1 MVTIFCCQETNS
13 CFSWLE
19 YASLDKQRSRRPEKI
34 DIVFGSVE
42 GARRRLEHTFLFHRF
57 LTSQLTF
64 SPAGGFYLRVVMIRA
79 TIAEPSVMP
88 DTCEKILLIYSKS
101 VKKKIA
107 KFCFYRKCV
116 NQRKCGRKER
126 ERE

>member
-42 GARRRLEHTFLFHRF
+42 GARRRLEHTFLFHGF
-57 LTSQLTF
+57 LTYFFTCGWFL
-64 SPAGGFYLRVVMIRA
+64 PEGGHDQSDNSRAIGDARHLREDFV
-79 TIAEPSVMP
+79 
-88 DTCEKILLIYSKS
+88 DLLKIS
-101 VKKKIA
+101 KKK
-107 KFCFYRKCV
+107 KDCKVLFLL
-116 NQRKCGRKER
+116 
-126 ERE
+126 

>member
-42 GARRRLEHTFLFHRF
+42 GARRRLEHTFLFHGF
-57 LTSQLTF
+57 LTS
-64 SPAGGFYLRVVMIRA
+64 PAGVFLPEGGHDQSDNSRTIGDARHLREDFV
-79 TIAEPSVMP
+79 
-88 DTCEKILLIYSKS
+88 DLLKIGQKN
-101 VKKKIA
+101 IA

-116 NQRKCGRKER
+116 NQRKCGRKKR

>member
-42 GARRRLEHTFLFHRF
+42 GARRRLEHTFLFHGF
-57 LTSQLTF
+57 LTSRLTF
-64 SPAGGFYLRVVMIRA
+64 SPEGVFHLRVVF
-79 TIAEPSVMP
+79 T
-88 DTCEKILLIYSKS
+88 
-101 VKKKIA
+101 
-107 KFCFYRKCV
+107 
-116 NQRKCGRKER
+116 
-126 ERE
+126 

>member
-13 CFSWLE
+13 CFSWVE
-19 YASLDKQRSRRPEKI
+19 YASLERQRSSRPEKI
-34 DIVFGSVE
+34 AIVFGSVE
-42 GARRRLEHTFLFHRF
+42 GARSRLEHTFLFHRF

-64 SPAGGFYLRVVMIRA
+64 SPVGGFYLRVVMIRA

-101 VKKKIA
+101 VKKKDC
-107 KFCFYRKCV
+107 KVLFLL
-116 NQRKCGRKER
+116 
-126 ERE
+126 